1 VTGVAELL
9 ERDSELALVERLIG
23 DVEAG
28 AGRVAIIEGSAV
40 WGALT
45 RFRVGRP
52 ILGRR
57 VVRPSRRPEGAGS

>member
-28 AGRVAIIEGSAV
+28 AGRVAIIED
-40 WGALT
+40 
-45 RFRVGRP
+45 RP
-52 ILGRR
+52 CG
-57 VVRPSRRPEGAGS
+57 VH